1 MNGTARVSLG
11 EIDLVVYDHGSET
24 SSRPP
29 ILFVHGFPLDS
40 TMWQSQ
46 LDAFS
51 LTHRVIAPDLRGFG
65 KSTVTDGVVSMR
77 QMADD
82 LNALLDALEVKQPVV
97 VCGLSMG
104 GYVAFE
110 FLRQYAPRVR
120 ALILCDTRSA
130 ADTPEAA
137 ANRHK
142 TAAVALSHG
151 ASPVAEGML
160 LKLIA
165 PASLKGQPRVV
176 EALNRMMVAT
186 DPRAMAAALRG
197 MAARAD
203 STPLLSLIRVPTL
216 VIVGE
221 HDAITPVAEM
231 QQMAAEITNARFV
244 KIPNAGHM
252 APMENPAAV
261 NAAMGEFLAQLGTQK
276 P

>member
-11 EIDLVVYDHGSET
+11 EIALNVYDHGGET

-29 ILFVHGFPLDS
+29 ILLVHGFPLDH
-40 TMWQSQ
+40 TMWQAQ
-46 LDAFS
+46 LDVYS
-51 LTHRVIAPDLRGFG
+51 PTHRVIAPDLRGFG
-65 KSTVTDGVVSMR
+65 NSTVTDGVVSMR

-82 LNALLDALEVKQPVV
+82 LNALLEALEVKQSVV
-97 VCGLSMG
+97 LCGLSMG

-110 FLRQYAPRVR
+110 FLRHYAPRVR

-151 ASPVAEGML
+151 ALPVAEGML
-160 LKLIA
+160 PKLIA
-165 PASLKGQPRVV
+165 PASLTGKPHVV
-176 EALNRMMVAT
+176 EALNRMMRAT
-186 DPRAMAAALRG
+186 DPRGMAAALRG

-203 STPLLSLIRVPTL
+203 STPLLASSRVPTL

-221 HDAITPVAEM
+221 HDAITSVAEM
-231 QQMAAEITNARFV
+231 QQMAAGFPDARFV
-244 KIPNAGHM
+244 KIPDAGHM
-252 APMENPAAV
+252 APMESPTAV
-261 NAAMGEFLAQLGTQK
+261 NAAMGEFLGK
-276 P
+276 I